1 MTDIQAGD
9 PPAAPAV
16 GEGQARER
24 LALSKVL
31 GPLHIWGLGV
41 GIVLVG
47 EYMGWNFAV
56 GKGGM
61 FGALIACSSWASSTP
76 ASP

>member
-47 EYMGWNFAV
+47 
-56 GKGGM
+56 
-61 FGALIACSSWASSTP
+61 
-76 ASP
+76 